1 MGKEPT
7 LRKVKI
13 LLHVEAAQRLS
24 DEQKTLITNKENN
37 EFWPYLVK
45 SLEEAFGEGVT
56 SDNLADGG

>member
-24 DEQKTLITNKENN
+24 DEQKTLIESKEIMNSDHTWSSSGGGLN
-37 EFWPYLVK
+37 Y
-45 SLEEAFGEGVT
+45 
-56 SDNLADGG
+56 DNLLDIVKTLV